1 MLTCRLERLLACV
14 FALSLAIGM
23 YRSRRPS
30 DNAYCVVVRFT
41 LESLALHAAHV
52 IHALSLR
59 NETNC
64 RIGKAC
70 CVLWYYHA
78 MPKYKRIKQD
88 KDAEVLLNRIE
99 MQDLHRNFEIADG
112 YISRFLA
119 IFKPFVHMNR
129 RHPRYLHIQL
139 QMSKQF
145 RESFESEFGKAI
157 NCQREINV
165 EPEIELDLWQL
176 LLDFSDVL
184 YASCQA
190 GHVHFS

>member
-1 MLTCRLERLLACV
+1 
-14 FALSLAIGM
+14 M

-30 DNAYCVVVRFT
+30 DNAYCVVVRFN

-52 IHALSLR
+52 IHAVSLR

-119 IFKPFVHMNR
+119 IFKPFVHMNH

-139 QMSKQF
+139 QKSKRF
-145 RESFESEFGKAI
+145 RETFESEFGKTI
-157 NCQREINV
+157 DCHSEINIG
-165 EPEIELDLWQL
+165 PELKPDLWQL
-176 LLDFSDVL
+176 LLDFGDVL
-184 YASCQA
+184 YASCEV
-190 GHVHFS
+190 GHMYS

>member
-1 MLTCRLERLLACV
+1 
-14 FALSLAIGM
+14 
-23 YRSRRPS
+23 
-30 DNAYCVVVRFT
+30 
-41 LESLALHAAHV
+41 
-52 IHALSLR
+52 
-59 NETNC
+59 
-64 RIGKAC
+64 
-70 CVLWYYHA
+70 

-88 KDAEVLLNRIE
+88 KDAEVLLNRMEIR
-99 MQDLHRNFEIADG
+99 DLQRDFEIADG

-145 RESFESEFGKAI
+145 RETFESEFGKTI
-157 NCQREINV
+157 DCQREINI
-165 EPEIELDLWQL
+165 EPDIDLDLWQL

-184 YASCQA
+184 YASCRV

>member
-1 MLTCRLERLLACV
+1 V

-23 YRSRRPS
+23 CRSRRPS
-30 DNAYCVVVRFT
+30 DNAYRVVVRFN

-64 RIGKAC
+64 RIRKAC

-99 MQDLHRNFEIADG
+99 MQDLHRNFEIANG

-119 IFKPFVHMNR
+119 IFKPFVHMNH
-129 RHPRYLHIQL
+129 RHPRYLHMQL
-139 QMSKQF
+139 RMSKQF
-145 RESFESEFGKAI
+145 RDSFESEFGKTI
-157 NCQREINV
+157 DCPCEIDV
-165 EPEIELDLWQL
+165 EPEIEVDLWQL
-176 LLDFSDVL
+176 LLDFSDVM